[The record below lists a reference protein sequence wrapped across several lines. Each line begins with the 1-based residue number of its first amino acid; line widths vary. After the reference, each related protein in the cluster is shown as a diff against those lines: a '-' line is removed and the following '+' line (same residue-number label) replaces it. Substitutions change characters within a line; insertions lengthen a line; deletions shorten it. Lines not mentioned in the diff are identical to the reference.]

1 VNWTARRT
9 FGLGL
14 SLRTAE
20 TGQLRQY
27 VVFIVV
33 GTVALAVLVSFW
45 SSSFTGLNAWVR
57 KPATHC
63 CSA

>member
-1 VNWTARRT
+1 MTDDLIDRYLVDGLVNWTARST

-14 SLRTAE
+14 SLRGAE
-20 TGQLRQY
+20 TGKLRQY

-45 SSSFTGLNAWVR
+45 SSSFTG
-57 KPATHC
+57 
-63 CSA
+63 